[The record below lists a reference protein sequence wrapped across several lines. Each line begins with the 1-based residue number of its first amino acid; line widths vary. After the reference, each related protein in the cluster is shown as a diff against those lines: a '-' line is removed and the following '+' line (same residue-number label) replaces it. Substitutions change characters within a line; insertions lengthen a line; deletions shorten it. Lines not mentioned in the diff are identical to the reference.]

1 MLDFGK
7 ADVNALDNDLM
18 SPLHVAAIKRDAD
31 ICLALVIIF
40 NGFKFNQKI
49 TLNPLWWILAHFFH
63 AKISCKEHVT
73 KKKPC
78 REGRHIRFA
87 KTIWQSLNWA
97 NECNIIKI
105 NRCRAENKYRLRLP
119 LAFVLSGRMSSRWT
133 NFSRVNRQLLWQQLG
148 FQVSCDYSQIVKIL
162 C

>member
-49 TLNPLWWILAHFFH
+49 TLNPLWWILAHFIH

-78 REGRHIRFA
+78 REGGGGTYSICQNYLTKPQLSKRMQHH
-87 KTIWQSLNWA
+87 Q
-97 NECNIIKI
+97 
-105 NRCRAENKYRLRLP
+105 NKK
-119 LAFVLSGRMSSRWT
+119 V
-133 NFSRVNRQLLWQQLG
+133 
-148 FQVSCDYSQIVKIL
+148 
-162 C
+162 